1 MGSIG
6 MPELIVVLVI
16 ALIVF
21 GPKKLPEIGRGVGSA
36 IREFK
41 KASRDFMSHLE
52 VDEPE
57 PPRVYPTAAAPT
69 DSPAAAPTDSPVEHD
84 EVTPVLPPAER
95 VSNTHPTT

>member
-1 MGSIG
+1 MGSVG

-41 KASRDFMSHLE
+41 KASRDLMSHLE
-52 VDEPE
+52 MDEPE
-57 PPRVYPTAAAPT
+57 PPRVYPTASAAST
-69 DSPAAAPTDSPVEHD
+69 PAEPEQPA
-84 EVTPVLPPAER
+84 PVLPPAER

>member
-1 MGSIG
+1 

-41 KASRDFMSHLE
+41 KASRDLMSHLD

-57 PPRVYPTAAAPT
+57 PPRVYPTAAAAT
-69 DSPAAAPTDSPVEHD
+69 DVPVEHD
-84 EVTPVLPPAER
+84 EAAPALPPAER

>member
-1 MGSIG
+1 MGSVG

-41 KASRDFMSHLE
+41 KASRDLMSHLE

-57 PPRVYPTAAAPT
+57 PPRVYPTATAPA
-69 DSPAAAPTDSPVEHD
+69 DAPVEHD
-84 EVTPVLPPAER
+84 EVAPVLPPAER
-95 VSNTHPTT
+95 VSNTHPTA

>member
-1 MGSIG
+1 MGSVG

-41 KASRDFMSHLE
+41 KASRDLMSHLE
-52 VDEPE
+52 MDEPE
-57 PPRVYPTAAAPT
+57 PPRVYPATTATSAPAEPEQ
-69 DSPAAAPTDSPVEHD
+69 PA
-84 EVTPVLPPAER
+84 PVLPPAER

>member
-6 MPELIVVLVI
+6 MPELIVVLVV

-41 KASRDFMSHLE
+41 KASRDLMSHLE
-52 VDEPE
+52 IDEPE
-57 PPRVYPTAAAPT
+57 PPRVYPTETAAKTAPAEPEGT
-69 DSPAAAPTDSPVEHD
+69 A
-84 EVTPVLPPAER
+84 PVLPPAEP

>member
-1 MGSIG
+1 MGSVG
-6 MPELIVVLVI
+6 PWELFVVLVI

-41 KASRDFMSHLE
+41 KASRDLMSHLE
-52 VDEPE
+52 IDEPE
-57 PPRVYPTAAAPT
+57 PPRVYPTETVAKSAP
-69 DSPAAAPTDSPVEHD
+69 PEPEAVA
-84 EVTPVLPPAER
+84 PVLPPAEP

>member
-1 MGSIG
+1 MGSVG

-41 KASRDFMSHLE
+41 KASRDLMSHLE
-52 VDEPE
+52 MDEPE
-57 PPRVYPTAAAPT
+57 PPRVYPTATATSAPAEHEQ
-69 DSPAAAPTDSPVEHD
+69 PA
-84 EVTPVLPPAER
+84 PVLPPAER